1 MFCVKEKHN
10 MDLSQEFIDVLK
22 AVTKK
27 RARFVIDTILE
38 KGYCSTED
46 LKNAGYE
53 HAPRAARDVRELG
66 IPLET
71 YKIKDST
78 GKSIAAY
85 RFGDWEEAKRKKQLS
100 KTSGRTQLTEKLK
113 NALLEHYGA
122 RCNLY
127 GEEYPARLLQP
138 DHRIPYEIGGDPEN
152 MMDLDRFMLLS
163 PSANRD
169 KSWACEHCENWSKKD
184 ISMCKE
190 CYYAYPENYSHIA
203 GKLEKRVSVIFNDE
217 DMYLYDELLAQ
228 ASENGITCE
237 EETKRMIAYYQKMLK
252 MRAYSAR
259 TAHPF
264 RRNGAPFRFK
274 LSKAQQVD

>member
-1 MFCVKEKHN
+1 

-85 RFGDWEEAKRKKQLS
+85 RFGDWEEAKRKNQLS

-190 CYYAYPENYSHIA
+190 CYMHIRKITVILLENWRKELVLFLMMKTCIYMMNYLLKPVKTALHV
-203 GKLEKRVSVIFNDE
+203 KR
-217 DMYLYDELLAQ
+217 
-228 ASENGITCE
+228 
-237 EETKRMIAYYQKMLK
+237 KQKE
-252 MRAYSAR
+252 
-259 TAHPF
+259 
-264 RRNGAPFRFK
+264 
-274 LSKAQQVD
+274 

>member
-1 MFCVKEKHN
+1 
-10 MDLSQEFIDVLK
+10 MDLPQDFISVLN
-22 AVTKK
+22 AVTNK

-46 LKNAGYE
+46 LKNGGYE

-85 RFGDWEEAKRKKQLS
+85 RFGDWEEAKRKNQLS
-100 KTSGRTQLTEKLK
+100 KTSGRTQLTGKLK
-113 NALLEHYGA
+113 NALLEYYGA
-122 RCNLY
+122 KCNLY

-169 KSWACEHCENWSKKD
+169 KSWACEHCENWIKKD
-184 ISMCKE
+184 ISMCKK

-203 GKLEKRVSVIFNDE
+203 GKLEKRVNVIFNDK
-217 DMYLYDELLAQ
+217 DMHLYNELLSQ
-228 ASENGITCE
+228 ASANGITCE

-252 MRAYSAR
+252 VR
-259 TAHPF
+259 
-264 RRNGAPFRFK
+264 GDK
-274 LSKAQQVD
+274 K